1 MADGRNCRRVS
12 LRPWPLLD
20 KLQVGV
26 VKAGRFAERRSTV
39 FTRIVLT
46 IFLMCI
52 ILQVD
57 DRWVSAQ
64 EKIDPLPP
72 FENVF
77 VADYSGLYI
86 SEQAVAGVIVVEIYN
101 GGDHFGRFEV
111 EVNKDKSRKE
121 DPRTFRSNGV
131 EHNVIFTSQDHRLQ
145 TVTFDGKKLEPTSL
159 NVQQVIQ
166 VNNAKK
172 YVEQGRL
179 ALQNPDASDEERYAA
194 RRAIHDA
201 LRLFPSLVTKED
213 RESVLGYYFRCI
225 EGLQLVIAAFPEE
238 IVVPLLNDR
247 GELIESA
254 EVKTADGDK
263 IFVRCDA
270 VGIAEVRWNDK
281 LVPQDAK
288 DELWYVLPP
297 TAEASIFMDVVKK
310 VEIVSI
316 QRNDQGGIHRLR
328 INGKV
333 ITSQPLKQK
342 PYYTLE
348 NFYCT
353 DVSNVPGFLIKVRN
367 LNPKPPVQNKLNLP
381 KAKNKAPMPAQGN
394 AVQGDVVQGRVGE
407 RAKRELRV
415 WQDIAKK
422 FSVKATWVET
432 KDGRVVLEKEDKSLI
447 EVPIEK
453 LCEDDR
459 NYLRTLGSSPAPKD

>member
-213 RESVLGYYFRCI
+213 RESVLARI
-225 EGLQLVIAAFPEE
+225 IHVT
-238 IVVPLLNDR
+238 LN
-247 GELIESA
+247 
-254 EVKTADGDK
+254 
-263 IFVRCDA
+263 
-270 VGIAEVRWNDK
+270 
-281 LVPQDAK
+281 
-288 DELWYVLPP
+288 
-297 TAEASIFMDVVKK
+297 
-310 VEIVSI
+310 
-316 QRNDQGGIHRLR
+316 
-328 INGKV
+328 
-333 ITSQPLKQK
+333 
-342 PYYTLE
+342 
-348 NFYCT
+348 
-353 DVSNVPGFLIKVRN
+353 
-367 LNPKPPVQNKLNLP
+367 
-381 KAKNKAPMPAQGN
+381 
-394 AVQGDVVQGRVGE
+394 
-407 RAKRELRV
+407 
-415 WQDIAKK
+415 
-422 FSVKATWVET
+422 
-432 KDGRVVLEKEDKSLI
+432 
-447 EVPIEK
+447 
-453 LCEDDR
+453 
-459 NYLRTLGSSPAPKD
+459 